1 MKEVGKLAV
10 PVFSRVVPTVDPI
23 TKLVFPH
30 LTDDQRAG
38 FNQQVMKDIENPEYR
53 HYVQVYSSFLNQLT
67 S

>member
-10 PVFSRVVPTVDPI
+10 PVFSRVVTAVDPI

-38 FNQQVMKDIENPEYR
+38 FNQQVMKDIENPVYR
-53 HYVQVYSSFLNQLT
+53 HYVQVYYSFLNQLT